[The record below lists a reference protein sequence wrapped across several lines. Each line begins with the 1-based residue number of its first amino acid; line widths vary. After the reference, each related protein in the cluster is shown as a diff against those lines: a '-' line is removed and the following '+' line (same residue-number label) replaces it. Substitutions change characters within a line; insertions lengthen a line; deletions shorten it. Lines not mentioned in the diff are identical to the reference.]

1 MTRLRLGNTD
11 SRGST
16 ARPMTGKAMATS
28 APRSQAG
35 AHTPRFGVLPRS
47 IVRLIRLVLIG
58 AAAALV
64 AVAALRLYTVHRY
77 DQAILAAD
85 RVDQGRTAIVF
96 GAGILPD
103 GEPTAVL
110 YDRVATAAELYQLG
124 KVEQIILSG
133 DGQDI
138 YHNEPEVMRR
148 TAIGFGVPET
158 ALKLDNDG
166 IRTFE
171 SCRRARDDFGVERA
185 VLVTQ
190 RFHLPRALMLCES
203 LGVDAVGVASD
214 RRDYS
219 WRWRLS
225 WHAREAAA
233 TTVAWWEAKVG
244 SAK

>member
-1 MTRLRLGNTD
+1 MSGFRHGNTTPHRSATHSID
-11 SRGST
+11 RDAFARSRQGT
-16 ARPMTGKAMATS
+16 QPGMHA
-28 APRSQAG
+28 
-35 AHTPRFGVLPRS
+35 PRFGVLPRG
-47 IVRLIRLVLIG
+47 IRRLFRLLLIG
-58 AAAALV
+58 VAAAV
-64 AVAALRLYTVHRY
+64 VGVAALRLYTVTRY
-77 DQAILAAD
+77 DKAIVAAD
-85 RVDQGRTAIVF
+85 AVSEGRTAIVF

-110 YDRVATAAELYQLG
+110 YDRVATAAELYRLG

-138 YHNEPEVMRR
+138 YHNEPEVMRD
-148 TAIGFGVPET
+148 TAVGLGVPES
-158 ALKLDNDG
+158 ALTLDTDG

-190 RFHLPRALMLCES
+190 QFHLPRALMLCES

-214 RRDYS
+214 RRSYS

-225 WHAREAAA
+225 WQARETAA
-233 TTVAWWEAKVG
+233 TTVAWWEATVE
-244 SAK
+244 SE

>member
-1 MTRLRLGNTD
+1 
-11 SRGST
+11 
-16 ARPMTGKAMATS
+16 
-28 APRSQAG
+28 
-35 AHTPRFGVLPRS
+35 VLPRG
-47 IVRLIRLVLIG
+47 IVRLVRLVLVG

-64 AVAALRLYTVHRY
+64 AIAALRLYTVNRY
-77 DQAILAAD
+77 DHAILAAD
-85 RVDQGRTAIVF
+85 RLDQGRTAIVF

-110 YDRVATAAELYQLG
+110 YDRVATAAELYRLG

-148 TAIGFGVPET
+148 TAISFGIPES
-158 ALKLDNDG
+158 ALTLDADG

-171 SCRRARDDFGVERA
+171 SCRRARDDFGVDHA
-185 VLVTQ
+185 VLITQ

-225 WHAREAAA
+225 WHARETAA
-233 TTVAWWEAKVG
+233 TSVAWWEVRFGGAQ
-244 SAK
+244 